1 MNDDRVKSLLM
12 GDGAAF
18 SRSKFSW
25 KTWLAWLGW
34 CDCDLE
40 RLHQWLTTSVSL
52 QAEKVVEQTGCWPR
66 LSKADV
72 HHCTFTSLTV
82 LSIMSV
88 NKLLKNLHWVTSLF
102 GVTFAETKDWDQNSV
117 WDRRSAKSE
126 VDFYSRRNSLLFR
139 RLYMPWSD
147 PSVRLSVCPSV
158 LPSHSGVL
166 SRRMKLRSCGFHRQV
181 GHSS

>member
-1 MNDDRVKSLLM
+1 MSNLRPVRHLGFDRKQIFTTARPSGTVMYQHVKFHHNPPM
-12 GDGAAF
+12 F
-18 SRSKFSW
+18 
-25 KTWLAWLGW
+25 GW
-34 CDCDLE
+34 VIDYSTNFPVRVSGGSNEQVGWFD
-40 RLHQWLTTSVSL
+40 LHQIWSAHRRSIV
-52 QAEKVVEQTGCWPR
+52 APKVR
-66 LSKADV
+66 
-72 HHCTFTSLTV
+72 
-82 LSIMSV
+82 
-88 NKLLKNLHWVTSLF
+88 WVTSLF
-102 GVTFAETKDWDQNSV
+102 GLSFAETKDWDQNSV